1 MKEITKV
8 SEITYQDVADYC
20 RLDELTQDDINTINN
35 LILIAKTFI
44 KNHTG
49 RTEEEI
55 DSYQDFVIGTTALC
69 TLTIQIL
76 IMWLIL
82 F

>member
-49 RTEEEI
+49 RTE
-55 DSYQDFVIGTTALC
+55 
-69 TLTIQIL
+69 
-76 IMWLIL
+76 
-82 F
+82 